1 MMTKRKP
8 IKRHACWAIWKGMK
22 QRCDNPKRKDY
33 AYYGGRGISYDPK
46 WSTLSG
52 FLADMGD
59 RPSLKHTLDRIDS
72 NKGYSKDNCRWA
84 TRSQQARNQRNN
96 IIVDGRLLVEM
107 AEQEGV
113 NLRTMYSRHYRGGIK
128 CGY

>member
-1 MMTKRKP
+1 MSL
-8 IKRHACWAIWKGMK
+8 RHPCWAIWKGMK
-22 QRCDNPKRKDY
+22 QRCDNPNRKDY
-33 AYYGGRGISYDPK
+33 SYYGGRGIGYDPK
-46 WSTLSG
+46 WKRLAG
-52 FLADMGD
+52 FLEDMGE
-59 RPSLKHTLDRIDS
+59 RPSPAHTLDRINPDQ
-72 NKGYSKDNCRWA
+72 GYSKSNCRWA